1 MSKFKSSVAVYID
14 FINLMKSTFD
24 KEIFSKFFERI
35 SHSMPIDE
43 DETIDDSELAAFYFK
58 TNQKINF
65 LYDLALTYSEKY
77 LFESELINFE
87 YKLALILSLYRKNEL
102 AAKLIFKI
110 LSKTEEIT
118 LTKQFIAKCNLLLGE
133 VFAAE
138 ADWRQSDRHLKLAK
152 GIFEELNDYDG
163 IAECEFLFGSIYLEK
178 GDIEIGE
185 IRLES
190 AERFFINDEN
200 ALLKAKLLNNR
211 GILNSIRENFPEAK
225 KYFEE
230 SLKIF
235 ESLNNL
241 PMQAETKLNLGIVN
255 FNKNELEIALKQF
268 NDAKILAIRS
278 LSIQTVALALMYK
291 ANVYLK
297 KQSLLRALKM
307 TNQAK
312 AISYQINDTLTVAD
326 LFKINGIVNIHLGK
340 NEVAEDML
348 LTSLR
353 INNELGNKL
362 NSAETSVELGH
373 LYRIM
378 KKYDQAKMY
387 FENAIDYYTKIG
399 SEKLVK
405 GLNISLNS
413 LKYL

>member
-225 KYFEE
+225 KYSCTLYFCI
-230 SLKIF
+230 K
-235 ESLNNL
+235 
-241 PMQAETKLNLGIVN
+241 GG
-255 FNKNELEIALKQF
+255 QF
-268 NDAKILAIRS
+268 W
-278 LSIQTVALALMYK
+278 
-291 ANVYLK
+291 
-297 KQSLLRALKM
+297 
-307 TNQAK
+307 
-312 AISYQINDTLTVAD
+312 
-326 LFKINGIVNIHLGK
+326 NI
-340 NEVAEDML
+340 
-348 LTSLR
+348 
-353 INNELGNKL
+353 
-362 NSAETSVELGH
+362 
-373 LYRIM
+373 
-378 KKYDQAKMY
+378 
-387 FENAIDYYTKIG
+387 
-399 SEKLVK
+399 
-405 GLNISLNS
+405 
-413 LKYL
+413 

>member
-1 MSKFKSSVAVYID
+1 
-14 FINLMKSTFD
+14 MKSTFD

-241 PMQAETKLNLGIVN
+241 PMQAESKLNLGIVN

>member
-241 PMQAETKLNLGIVN
+241 PMQAESKLNLGIVN

>member
-1 MSKFKSSVAVYID
+1 
-14 FINLMKSTFD
+14 
-24 KEIFSKFFERI
+24 
-35 SHSMPIDE
+35 
-43 DETIDDSELAAFYFK
+43 
-58 TNQKINF
+58 
-65 LYDLALTYSEKY
+65 
-77 LFESELINFE
+77 
-87 YKLALILSLYRKNEL
+87 
-102 AAKLIFKI
+102 
-110 LSKTEEIT
+110 
-118 LTKQFIAKCNLLLGE
+118 
-133 VFAAE
+133 
-138 ADWRQSDRHLKLAK
+138 
-152 GIFEELNDYDG
+152 
-163 IAECEFLFGSIYLEK
+163 
-178 GDIEIGE
+178 
-185 IRLES
+185 
-190 AERFFINDEN
+190 
-200 ALLKAKLLNNR
+200 
-211 GILNSIRENFPEAK
+211 
-225 KYFEE
+225 
-230 SLKIF
+230 
-235 ESLNNL
+235 
-241 PMQAETKLNLGIVN
+241 
-255 FNKNELEIALKQF
+255 
-268 NDAKILAIRS
+268 
-278 LSIQTVALALMYK
+278 
-291 ANVYLK
+291 
-297 KQSLLRALKM
+297 M